1 MNGTRAGAFAVLAVG
16 VLGLTACGSD
26 GPPDHTGMWSA
37 SDGSG
42 IKTLGAGGDCSGM
55 YYSDGRPLDI
65 GGGMTCRL
73 SEEAHSDGTYTML
86 VRQPPNERTYRVSF
100 PDEDTMVLLDS
111 SGSEIVTLTRE

>member
-1 MNGTRAGAFAVLAVG
+1 MRWGRVTALVVSAAASCSLV
-16 VLGLTACGSD
+16 ACGSA

-42 IKTLGAGGDCSGM
+42 IKTLGAGGDCTGM
-55 YYSDGRPLDI
+55 YYNNRQPLDI
-65 GGGMTCRL
+65 GGGMTCDL
-73 SEEAHSDGTYTML
+73 SEEADEIGNYLML

-111 SGSEIVTLTRE
+111 SGGEIVTLIRQ